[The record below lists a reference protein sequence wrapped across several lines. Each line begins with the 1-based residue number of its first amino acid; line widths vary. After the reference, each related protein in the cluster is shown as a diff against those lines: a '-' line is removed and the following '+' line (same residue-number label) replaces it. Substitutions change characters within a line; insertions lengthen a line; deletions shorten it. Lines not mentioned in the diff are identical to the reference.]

1 MSVESRPNKL
11 VKGLVLDTF
20 HTDVD
25 NTVATYA
32 LNAQLED
39 QEGNHFHYGS
49 EVGTTYIKEIPEGH
63 VVIGHINMERN
74 ETVLFTTDGT
84 NSTIGILSRND
95 NMAYNYEIKVD
106 DTKQEKKLNFKKQGY
121 VRGVYRLLNGCDK
134 VIYFVDGI
142 NKDRRLNINQLDSY
156 KLPDTQSV
164 ASGIIFD
171 NNVRATIITISSLT
185 GDIQLIRLVS
195 ANTQATSNLL
205 ANLNI
210 IKLLQ
215 SGISATSNLSADA
228 TKVIPIDSSL
238 TANSILNALLTKVID
253 VNSNLSTQTILSADA
268 LVTRLFEA
276 SLNGNGSLFANPLI
290 TKFAASSLNTAS
302 SLNASA
308 LVSKLAS
315 SSLTGA
321 GTLVADLTVV
331 ASGTLLLDLY
341 PNAAAAYSLRK
352 LRTAYAGSA
361 IRVRR
366 SSDNTEQNIGFV
378 AGELDTVSLLAF
390 CGVGNGFI
398 TTWYDQSG
406 NAKNA
411 TQTTAANQ
419 PQIVSSGSVVTQNS
433 KPSIQGDGINY
444 FLTNNLGS
452 TNVPVSTFIASVR
465 TSGTGY
471 TYDWAMGQS
480 GWATALSAMSSGL
493 EVNTQNFF
501 QWSGNT
507 LHLDGTSTLNIF
519 YLKSILNLTSAP
531 RLLFYK
537 NNVSQTISQPSGA
550 ISTDGIGAIF
560 ADASSSRLQRFAGKI
575 SELIIYKSDQNSN
588 VNAINTNINTHYGIY

>member
-1 MSVESRPNKL
+1 MITVQLSFTLVVPTNCEPVVTKL
-11 VKGLVLDTF
+11 VECI
-20 HTDVD
+20 
-25 NTVATYA
+25 A
-32 LNAQLED
+32 
-39 QEGNHFHYGS
+39 
-49 EVGTTYIKEIPEGH
+49 
-63 VVIGHINMERN
+63 
-74 ETVLFTTDGT
+74 
-84 NSTIGILSRND
+84 
-95 NMAYNYEIKVD
+95 
-106 DTKQEKKLNFKKQGY
+106 
-121 VRGVYRLLNGCDK
+121 
-134 VIYFVDGI
+134 
-142 NKDRRLNINQLDSY
+142 NIVTS
-156 KLPDTQSV
+156 
-164 ASGIIFD
+164 
-171 NNVRATIITISSLT
+171 
-185 GDIQLIRLVS
+185 
-195 ANTQATSNLL
+195 SNLTAAL
-205 ANLNI
+205 TTI
-210 IKLLQ
+210 IKLVSSLQ
-215 SGISATSNLSADA
+215 ASSSLSA
-228 TKVIPIDSSL
+228 
-238 TANSILNALLTKVID
+238 
-253 VNSNLSTQTILSADA
+253 NLQL
-268 LVTRLFEA
+268 
-276 SLNGNGSLFANPLI
+276 
-290 TKFAASSLNTAS
+290 TKFAASSLNANAS
-302 SLNASA
+302 LAASA
-308 LVSKLAS
+308 LVSKLAA

-321 GTLVADLTVV
+321 GTLAADLTVTGS
-331 ASGTLLLDLY
+331 ALLLDTY